1 MRGNVTLFRWT
12 MLALVVVLLVSV
24 GTAWAG
30 SAKTLVVGFD
40 AMSDSYDPAVF
51 TNWMGINGINN
62 VFDTLLQT
70 KDGAKFE
77 PGLATSWTISSDGLV
92 YTFKLRQGVKFHDGT
107 AFNAEAV
114 KFSFERQLDPK
125 HPYHAPGMTQAQLAF
140 GSVARIE
147 MLGEYELRLVL
158 KQPNAAQLANLCIFS
173 TGIVSPEA
181 VKKLGA
187 DFPAKPV
194 GSGPFRFERLDKGQQ
209 IVLGAF
215 RDYWG
220 GAPKVDRVI
229 IKAIPEDSARKA
241 ALLAGEIDLTTY
253 VDPKD
258 VKDLKANRNLKV
270 EQSVANSTG
279 YMGMNQRHPVL
290 AKQKVRQALS
300 YGVNRQQIVDVIFEG
315 QMKVAGGWLPP
326 VLFAHDPGLQNFYT
340 YDPEKAKKLLAEA
353 GHPNGFEVYFDVQA
367 AAHWPRLAE
376 LVQEDFRKIGVKAT
390 IRKGDPSAMVAMVNG
405 GKHDIFFMDW
415 TGGNLDPDYFMISP
429 FHSDSPRAKGR
440 LFYANA
446 EYDKLVIDAQKTAD
460 TAKRKQLYVAAQ
472 KVLLE
477 DPGMAFLY
485 YNVFTAAMSK
495 KVSGFEVNPI
505 RYLFFKD
512 VTME

>member
-1 MRGNVTLFRWT
+1 MNVKAMFRRV
-12 MLALVVVLLVSV
+12 MPLLLAVLLVT
-24 GTAWAG
+24 GGAAWAG
-30 SAKTLVVGFD
+30 AAKTLVVGFD
-40 AMSDSYDPAVF
+40 AMNDSFDPAVF
-51 TNWMGINGINN
+51 TSWMGINTINN
-62 VFDTLLQT
+62 VFDTLVQT

-77 PGLATSWTISSDGLV
+77 PGLATSWTISSDGLT

-147 MLGEYELRLVL
+147 VLGPYEIRMVL

-173 TGIVSPEA
+173 TGIVSPDA

-187 DFPAKPV
+187 DFPVKPV
-194 GSGPFRFERLDKGQQ
+194 GSGPFKFDRLDKGQQ
-209 IVLGAF
+209 IVLSAF
-215 RDYWG
+215 KEYWG

-229 IKAIPEDSARKA
+229 IKGIPEDSARKA
-241 ALLAGEIDLTTY
+241 ALLSGEIDLTTY

-258 VKDLKANRNLKV
+258 IKGFKANKNLKV
-270 EQSVANSTG
+270 EQAVANSTG
-279 YMGMNQRHPVL
+279 YMGMNQRHPAL
-290 AKQKVRQALS
+290 ANQKVRQALS

-315 QMKVAGGWLPP
+315 QTKVAGGWLPP
-326 VLFAHDPGLQNFYT
+326 VLFAHDPSLQKAYP

-353 GHPNGFEVYFDVQA
+353 GYPNGFEVTFDVQA

-390 IRKGDPSAMVAMVNG
+390 IRKGDASAMVAMVNA
-405 GKHDIFFMDW
+405 GKHGVFFMDW

-429 FHSDSPRAKGR
+429 FHSESPRAKGR
-440 LFYANA
+440 LYYANKQ
-446 EYDKLVIDAQKTAD
+446 YDTLVVDAQKTSD
-460 TAKRKQLYVAAQ
+460 LAKRKQLYLAAQ
-472 KVLLE
+472 KILLE

-485 YNVFTAAMSK
+485 YNVFTAVMSK
-495 KVSGFEVNPI
+495 RVSGFELNPI

-512 VTME
+512 VVLE

>member
-1 MRGNVTLFRWT
+1 MCAKR
-12 MLALVVVLLVSV
+12 VLLRCVLAWLLAALLASA
-24 GTAWAG
+24 GTATAG
-30 SAKTLVVGFD
+30 TAKTLVVGFD
-40 AMSDSYDPAVF
+40 AMSDSYDPAVY
-51 TNWMGINGINN
+51 TNWMGINTINN
-62 VFDTLLQT
+62 VFDTLVQT
-70 KDGAKFE
+70 KDGAAFE
-77 PGLATSWTISSDGLV
+77 PGLATAWTISSDGLV

-107 AFNAEAV
+107 PFTAEAV

-147 MLGEYELRLVL
+147 VVNDYEVRLVL

-173 TGIVSPEA
+173 TGIVSPAA

-187 DFPAKPV
+187 DFPVKPV
-194 GSGPFRFERLDKGQQ
+194 GSGPFRVERLDKGQQ
-209 IVLGAF
+209 IVLAAF

-241 ALLAGEIDLTTY
+241 ALVAGEIDLTTY

-258 VKDLKANRNLKV
+258 IKELKANSSLKV
-270 EQSVANSTG
+270 EQAVGNSTG
-279 YMGMNQRHPVL
+279 YMGMNQRHPIL
-290 AKQKVRQALS
+290 ANRKVRQALS
-300 YGVNRQQIVDVIFEG
+300 YGIDRQQIVDVIFEG

-326 VLFAHDPGLQNFYT
+326 VLFAHDPSTQNHYA
-340 YDPEKAKKLLAEA
+340 YNPERAKKLLAEA
-353 GHPNGFEVYFDVQA
+353 GHPNGFDINFDVQS

-376 LVQEDFRKIGVKAT
+376 LVQENFRRIGVRAT
-390 IRKGDPSAMVAMVNG
+390 IRKADYSAVVTMVNA

-429 FHSDSPRAKGR
+429 FHSESPRAKGR
-440 LFYANA
+440 LFYSNK
-446 EYDKLVIDAQKTAD
+446 EYDKLVTDAQKTSD
-460 TAKRKQLYVAAQ
+460 TAKRKQLYTAAQ
-472 KVLLE
+472 RILLE

-495 KVSGFEVNPI
+495 KVNGFQVNPI

-512 VTME
+512 VTID